1 MSAWRKAGF
10 SYVLLYW
17 LKLERSCPIELC
29 KLNTNPTSRFNKYLQ
44 ISAQTVR
51 KALKPEFQ
59 TQKVQ
64 ARGNT
69 DAKVI
74 KFENGVA
81 KEAEPLAKH

>member
-10 SYVLLYW
+10 S
-17 LKLERSCPIELC
+17 
-29 KLNTNPTSRFNKYLQ
+29 FNKYLQ

>member
-1 MSAWRKAGF
+1 MCSFIDWNWN
-10 SYVLLYW
+10 VNDQL
-17 LKLERSCPIELC
+17 SCVNW
-29 KLNTNPTSRFNKYLQ
+29 NTNPTSRFNKYLQ

-81 KEAEPLAKH
+81 KDAEPLAKH